1 MSGRSLSFPAARS
14 IPGQDLSSVDL
25 QSIGS
30 SHASNESAAAP
41 RAHAS
46 AFRTIMYTTVKRGID
61 IVASLAAIL
70 VLSPFL
76 AVFALIIKR
85 QDGGSILYTHTRVGK
100 NGRQFQFYKFRSMIR
115 DADRLKDQLASL
127 NQHADPRTF
136 KMKDDPRITPFG
148 RILRRYSLDE
158 LPQFFNVLK
167 GDMSL
172 VGPRPPL
179 PREVAL
185 YSPEDMRRLEV
196 TPGLTCLWQIRGRGN
211 LPFEEQVKLDVE
223 YIERRSLRLDFEILA
238 QTLPAVMSGRG
249 AY

>member
-1 MSGRSLSFPAARS
+1 M
-14 IPGQDLSSVDL
+14 DL
-25 QSIGS
+25 QSIGV
-30 SHASNESAAAP
+30 SHASTQATAAP
-41 RAHAS
+41 RAGVI
-46 AFRTIMYTTVKRGID
+46 RTAMYNFVKRGID
-61 IVASLAAIL
+61 ITASLAAIL
-70 VLSPFL
+70 ILSPFL
-76 AVFALIIKR
+76 AVFAFIIKR

-100 NGRQFQFYKFRSMIR
+100 NGREFKFYKFRSMIR

-127 NQHADPRTF
+127 NQHADARTF

-185 YSPEDMRRLEV
+185 YTPEDMRRLEV

-223 YIERRSLRLDFEILA
+223 YIERRSLLLDLEILA